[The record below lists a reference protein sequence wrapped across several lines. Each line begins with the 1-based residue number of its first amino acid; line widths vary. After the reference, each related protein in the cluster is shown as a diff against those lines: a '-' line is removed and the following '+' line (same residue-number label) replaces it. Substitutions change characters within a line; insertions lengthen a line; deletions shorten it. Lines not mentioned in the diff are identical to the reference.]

1 MRNTKIT
8 LLALMAI
15 AVLSCTSPTKDFNI
29 HIQPAFYKYI
39 VEVELSDINNP
50 GVTFTDP
57 VTIDIEGPDA
67 EGIYN
72 IDGTKNFDINF
83 GVIQLLVSRDFEP
96 EPGSPLNFRIN
107 INSNTYKDVSIPIE
121 IDSESYYLQFDLEML
136 DLTNLPS
143 GLSNT
148 SKSGG
153 IGSNGQ
159 LSQPLIINTGSS
171 DSLSKI
177 SITVPADVTF
187 QDANGNLVS
196 GSQLNTSVLSLSDTS
211 SAGVAAL
218 PNGGGMSQPVTVNGE
233 TFYEVLEPTSTFE
246 INMDVDGQL
255 VKNFSGSGISMK
267 MDIADDI
274 YNEDALRNYLAG
286 DSISII
292 SYSEGDAGWKD
303 DGTYLIFADGNGDL
317 FINAKTTHLS
327 YFKIIGKPLGRG
339 DRRAFKV
346 IAKLATGLTQTIS
359 GRIVINLGGTLSSGR
374 KVSGK
379 INVNGPFSPNKSIT
393 SRNIR
398 LRRGLTAVTAN
409 ISDRGSVST
418 ANYNFVITEAVPG
431 EIEIEISPKNTG
443 VDVSFS
449 LYCAGNNA
457 IVNPPAGVK
466 MFYRP
471 TGTTQTFKH
480 LYTFTEANASTN
492 AATVYELMDGS
503 SYDFRA
509 LFNTHQIDTANVLVE
524 DGKHYQV
531 TLPQAA
537 CNEIF

>member
-1 MRNTKIT
+1 MKNTKFT
-8 LLALMAI
+8 LLALAAVAI
-15 AVLSCTSPTKDFNI
+15 LSCTSPTKDFNI

-57 VTIDIEGPDA
+57 VTIDIEGLDA

-72 IDGTKNFDINF
+72 IDGTKNFDVNF
-83 GVIQLLVSRDFEP
+83 GVIQLLVSRNFEP

-107 INSNTYKDVSIPIE
+107 INSNTYKDVSIPVE
-121 IDSESYYLQFDLEML
+121 IDSESYYLQFDQDML
-136 DLTNLPS
+136 DLTNLPP
-143 GLSNT
+143 GVSN
-148 SKSGG
+148 SNKSAGVS
-153 IGSNGQ
+153 SNGQ
-159 LSQPLIINTGSS
+159 LSQPLIISTGSG

-177 SITVPADVTF
+177 SLTVPTGVSF

-211 SAGVAAL
+211 AAGVAAL
-218 PNGGGMSQPVTVNGE
+218 PNGGGMTQPVTVNGE
-233 TFYEVLEPTSTFE
+233 TFYQVLEPTSTFE
-246 INMDVDGQL
+246 INMDVDGQQ

-267 MDIADDI
+267 IDIADDI
-274 YNEDALRNYLAG
+274 YNEDEARNYLAG

-303 DGTYLIFADGNGDL
+303 DGTYLIFADGQGDL
-317 FINAKTTHLS
+317 YINAKTTHLS
-327 YFKIIGKPLGRG
+327 YFKVTGKPL
-339 DRRAFKV
+339 RRRSNQVSIRFSV
-346 IAKLATGLTQTIS
+346 KLAPGFTQTIS
-359 GRIVINLGGTLSSGR
+359 GRVKMEMKGNRGSRLLKGFATIY
-374 KVSGK
+374 
-379 INVNGPFSPNKSIT
+379 GPFVPNETKN
-393 SRNIR
+393 SRIIR
-398 LRRGLTAVTAN
+398 FRSGLTN
-409 ISDRGSVST
+409 IETKISNKGSINET
-418 ANYNFVITEAVPG
+418 NYTFVITEDTPG
-431 EIEIEISPKNTG
+431 EIVVEISPKNTG

-449 LYCAGNNA
+449 LYCEGNNA
-457 IVNPPAGVK
+457 VVNPPAGVK

-471 TGTTQTFKH
+471 TGTTETFEH